1 MRLNLLSIEGNRAY
15 EKRNDVVPIRARTHY
30 LTEQFLYYLPKMDLD
45 GSGKLVIC
53 FEEKPEDKERYM
65 CDEYFHVSVYYVDKN
80 VLERFESLEQD
91 AFGEYFLGII
101 VDVCSDIARFHHK
114 EETLIEQIREAAN
127 KIRANR
133 FELVIQQKKLSK
145 VSDDRRLKAK
155 VFRQLNFLGE
165 IWYIEVEN
173 KNTKYV
179 VRYELMEQ
187 YTNISKV
194 DFYKKASWE
203 GSQFVLRDRLDRETA
218 RIETQQ

>member
-1 MRLNLLSIEGNRAY
+1 M
-15 EKRNDVVPIRARTHY
+15 
-30 LTEQFLYYLPKMDLD
+30 
-45 GSGKLVIC
+45 
-53 FEEKPEDKERYM
+53 
-65 CDEYFHVSVYYVDKN
+65 
-80 VLERFESLEQD
+80 
-91 AFGEYFLGII
+91 
-101 VDVCSDIARFHHK
+101 
-114 EETLIEQIREAAN
+114 EQIREAAN
-127 KIRANR
+127 KIRTNR

-165 IWYIEVEN
+165 IWYIEVED

-218 RIETQQ
+218 RIETQ